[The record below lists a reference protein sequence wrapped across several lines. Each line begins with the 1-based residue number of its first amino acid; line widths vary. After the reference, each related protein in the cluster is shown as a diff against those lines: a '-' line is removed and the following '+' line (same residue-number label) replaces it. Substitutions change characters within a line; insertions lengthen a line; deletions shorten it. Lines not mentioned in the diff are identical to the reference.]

1 MTEGDILLLDENYQ
15 VYSSIIRSL
24 NNLRLRRGYYILPT
38 KTLKIAI
45 LRRGTE
51 KNMTD
56 LLTLRVCSFIFKTKE
71 LFCFYFFASLLK
83 S

>member
-38 KTLKIAI
+38 KTLKIDVREVGCQLPVAVYPFNRQ
-45 LRRGTE
+45 LANG
-51 KNMTD
+51 
-56 LLTLRVCSFIFKTKE
+56 S
-71 LFCFYFFASLLK
+71 
-83 S
+83 